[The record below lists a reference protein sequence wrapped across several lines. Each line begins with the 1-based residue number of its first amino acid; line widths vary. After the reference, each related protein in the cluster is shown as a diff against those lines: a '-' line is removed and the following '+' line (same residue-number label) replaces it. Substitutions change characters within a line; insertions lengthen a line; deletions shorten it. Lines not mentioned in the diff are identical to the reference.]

1 MKSLKEYLAES
12 KKVYSF
18 KVKIAGD
25 CPENFANDLKSRLQD
40 KEVVTFESMQK
51 VPVRKVPMD
60 FPQLADMDVHVF
72 DVVTEY
78 PVTPEEIKTQ
88 IDQMACCEH
97 FVVKYSSDPS
107 EEDQINMFSDNK
119 QGSRL
124 EDVNYSDSAKIKH
137 KDYFGD
143 DFNAG
148 FLKDLQKAAKEH
160 AKDQSKRDKAFE
172 KVGQAKTDKA
182 GVASPVGSK

>member
-1 MKSLKEYLAES
+1 MKSFKEYLAES

-25 CPENFANDLKSRLQD
+25 VPENFANDLKSRLSE
-40 KEVVTFESMQK
+40 KEVVTFESMTK
-51 VPVRKVPMD
+51 LPVRKVPMD
-60 FPQLADMDVHVF
+60 FPQLSDMDVHVF

-78 PVTPEEIKTQ
+78 PATPEEIKKH
-88 IDQMACCEH
+88 IEEMACCEH
-97 FVVKYSSDPS
+97 YVVKYSSDPS
-107 EEDQINMFSDNK
+107 EEDQINMFSDAK

-124 EDVNYSDSAKIKH
+124 EDANYGDSPKVKH

-148 FLKDLQKAAKEH
+148 FLKDLQKTAKEH
-160 AKDQSKRDKAFE
+160 SKDQKARDKAFE

-182 GVASPVGSK
+182 GNASPVGSK